1 MSKKIGSILENIF
14 SLIILLSIIST
25 GIIFILFVISIII
38 GNDLGNS
45 IAIWIKNEF
54 INQIIRLTTFG
65 VLCGL
70 ARMYILREHE
80 LTIK

>member
-1 MSKKIGSILENIF
+1 MKNKIGVILDKTFSIL
-14 SLIILLSIIST
+14 ILLSIIST
-25 GIIFILFVISIII
+25 GMIFILFLISIII
-38 GNDLGNS
+38 GKDLGNA

-54 INQIIRLTTFG
+54 INHIIRLTTFA

-70 ARMYILREHE
+70 IKMYILKEHE